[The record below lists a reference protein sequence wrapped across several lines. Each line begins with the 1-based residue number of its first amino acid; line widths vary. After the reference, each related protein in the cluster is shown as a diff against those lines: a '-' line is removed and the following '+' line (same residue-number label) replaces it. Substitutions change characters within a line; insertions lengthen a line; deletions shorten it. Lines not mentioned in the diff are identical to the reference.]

1 MTGMPKRYVLI
12 DYENVQPGTL
22 ARLDPKRHAIRVFVG
37 ANQSKMPT
45 SLITAM
51 QQFDHRCIQIAASGR
66 NALDLHIAYYIGRIA
81 VSEPGASFHIV
92 SKDAGFDPL
101 MGHLKSEGIAA
112 ERISAIDEIAET
124 KASRVEPSRKAAF
137 PDPITTITDNLKR
150 RPKARPGTVGKL
162 QTVIRELFLKKLKD
176 EDVTKLVDQLVKIGI
191 VTIHGTRVS
200 YKL

>member
-1 MTGMPKRYVLI
+1 MPIRYVLI

-22 ARLDPKRHAIRVFVG
+22 ARLDPKRHAIMVFVG

-51 QQFDHRCIQIAASGR
+51 QQFDHRYIQIDASGR

-81 VSEPGASFHIV
+81 VSEPDASFHIV

-101 MGHLKSEGIAA
+101 MRHLKSEGITV
-112 ERISAIDEIAET
+112 ERITAIDEIAET
-124 KASRVEPSRKAAF
+124 KASRVEPSRKAAAF

-150 RPKARPGTVGKL
+150 RPKARPGTVDKL
-162 QTVIRELFLKKLKD
+162 QTVIRELFLKNLKD
-176 EDVTKLVDQLVKIGI
+176 EDVTKLVDQLVEIGI
-191 VTIHGTRVS
+191 VTIHGTKVS